1 MEIRLLKVNEIER
14 LKGLYR
20 DVVKDMNSR
29 GLHNWNEDYPAVE
42 ALEKDVKN
50 QALYVIEENNGDI
63 SAAVSI
69 DDITVDDYNAID
81 WNIKGDF
88 YTFHRI
94 AVHPNYTRRGYA
106 KKLINFAEE
115 LARENKC
122 KSMRIDSYHKNEN
135 AINLYKSL
143 GYKYVGDISL
153 RNTGEPFYCFEK
165 EIK

>member
-1 MEIRLLKVNEIER
+1 MRIRLLELNELEK
-14 LKGLYR
+14 LNELYC

-29 GLHNWNEDYPAVE
+29 GLYNWNEGYPGTE
-42 ALEKDVKN
+42 SLKKDVHK
-50 QALYVIEENNGDI
+50 QCLYVIEEENGDI

-69 DDITVDDYNAID
+69 DNSTVEDYDAVN
-81 WNIKGDF
+81 WNIQGPF

-106 KKLINFAEE
+106 KKLISFAEE
-115 LARENKC
+115 LAREFKC

-135 AINLYKSL
+135 AITLYKSL